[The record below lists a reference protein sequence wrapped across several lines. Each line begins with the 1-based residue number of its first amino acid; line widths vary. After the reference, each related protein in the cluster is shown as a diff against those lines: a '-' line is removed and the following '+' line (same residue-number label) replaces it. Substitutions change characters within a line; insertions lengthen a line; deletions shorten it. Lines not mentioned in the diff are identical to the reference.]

1 MLVQI
6 DILASSSGYKGFNLL
21 NNETLQ
27 VSFEGGSISVKGF
40 SATASD
46 MGVNTTGL
54 AYSSLIGDGIK
65 WALTKDIKYDLNKME
80 KGLLKLKNESL
91 KLSLNLTAITI
102 QQEFSTAKINLL
114 SEGSDN
120 LTTADT
126 NEEGANMLMLQT
138 RQSLGTTAL
147 SLSSQA
153 AQSVL
158 RLFA

>member
-1 MLVQI
+1 M
-6 DILASSSGYKGFNLL
+6 ASSAGYKGFNLL
-21 NNETLQ
+21 ANDTLQ

-46 MGVNTTGL
+46 MGVNTSGF
-54 AYSSLIGDGIK
+54 AEHSLGDGLK
-65 WALTKDIKYDLNKME
+65 WALVKDIKYDLNKME
-80 KGLLKLKNESL
+80 KGILKLKNESL